1 MGLVIMIEFFKKK
14 EGFTLVELMIAL
26 FILSI
31 GLLATA
37 RMQLRSIGA
46 RDYAERTTTAI
57 ALAEALLESFRDQAR
72 TAAGFNSLSSGS
84 DIVDSQGNTVASG
97 YRRQWTITAIGNVRE
112 VTIRVS
118 WPGGINP
125 IVIRSLITQGG

>member
-1 MGLVIMIEFFKKK
+1 MVIVRDRKKL
-14 EGFTLVELMIAL
+14 GFTLVELMIAL

-46 RDYAERTTTAI
+46 SDYAERTTTAI

-72 TAAGFNSLSSGS
+72 TAAGFNSLASGS
-84 DIVDSQGNTVASG
+84 DIVDSLGNAAASG
-97 YRRQWTITAIGNVRE
+97 YTRQWTVTAVGTARE

-118 WPGGINP
+118 WPGGVNP
-125 IVIRSLITQGG
+125 VMIRSVITEGG